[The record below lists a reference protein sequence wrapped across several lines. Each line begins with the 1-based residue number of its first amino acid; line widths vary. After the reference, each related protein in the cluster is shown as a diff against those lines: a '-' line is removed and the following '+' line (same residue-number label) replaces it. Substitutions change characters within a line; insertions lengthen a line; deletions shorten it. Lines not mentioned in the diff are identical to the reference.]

1 MCHVRAFENG
11 KRFGLVLSDV
21 PLMFFSR
28 MPDFDMH
35 SSHDLLPHAPCARH
49 IVSSGPGCL
58 HRYSSII
65 GLLVLFLLLDLHR
78 YGCMRFNI
86 IQMLRKNK
94 KKRKKKGCGG
104 GGLWGWGQKF
114 ICRVWSLTN
123 LRTYFVSQVSRR
135 ELNDRENSPLVLN
148 I

>member
-11 KRFGLVLSDV
+11 KRFGLVLSNV

-58 HRYSSII
+58 HRFSSSI

-86 IQMLRKNK
+86 IQMLLK
-94 KKRKKKGCGG
+94 KERKKKGGVVYG
-104 GGLWGWGQKF
+104 VGEE
-114 ICRVWSLTN
+114 IHM
-123 LRTYFVSQVSRR
+123 
-135 ELNDRENSPLVLN
+135 
-148 I
+148 